1 MKRETHKNWQSVRKE
16 VLNRIHS
23 RQWKPGELIPN
34 EADLAQEFGCARSTV
49 NRALQNLAD
58 DGLLDRRRKAGT
70 RVAMHPVR
78 KATMSIPV
86 IRNEI
91 IARGSAY
98 GYDLISSE
106 RSTPPP
112 HVAALMGLAPRA
124 GVIHI
129 VCVHSADDTPYVI
142 EDRWISSDWVSPDDM
157 VNFANLSPNEWL
169 VTHVPFTAGDIAFSA
184 ISAGA
189 FEAALLGCELG
200 AASFVID
207 RTTRNNERTITT
219 VRLIFAPGYRIDTEI

>member
-1 MKRETHKNWQSVRKE
+1 MTRDTLQNWQSVRKE
-16 VLNRIHS
+16 VLSRIHS

-112 HVAALMGLAPRA
+112 HVAALMGLEPRTD
-124 GVIHI
+124 VIHI
-129 VCVHSADDTPYVI
+129 ACLHSADDTPYVV
-142 EDRWISSDWVSPDDM
+142 EDRWISSDWVSSDDM
-157 VNFANLSPNEWL
+157 VNFAHLSPNEWL
-169 VTHVPFTAGDIAFSA
+169 VTHVPFTAGDIAF
-184 ISAGA
+184 
-189 FEAALLGCELG
+189 
-200 AASFVID
+200 
-207 RTTRNNERTITT
+207 
-219 VRLIFAPGYRIDTEI
+219 